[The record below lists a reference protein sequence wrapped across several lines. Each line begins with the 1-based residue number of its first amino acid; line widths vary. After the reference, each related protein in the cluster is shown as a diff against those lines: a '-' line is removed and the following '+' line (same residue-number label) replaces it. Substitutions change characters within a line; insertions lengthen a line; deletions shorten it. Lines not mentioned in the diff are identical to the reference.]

1 MDEINSYIYPTIG
14 ICIEDIDR
22 LDPKEYKFTIPSINF
37 NKDSS
42 KEDKTELKNQGIT
55 NIANDK
61 NVTIGK
67 VEVNNYFM
75 IYIPKEIM
83 STTYTTVGMSG
94 ELMGSSGHNYS
105 KLSFNSVEGSGG
117 GINTNVTIP
126 AHPIYSYTITS
137 IILNALRLGGG
148 IINGIKQT
156 YDSFKIDAKTNNKD
170 SGMTIMPS
178 DRIIEKGSQ
187 WIVVFID
194 GDPSKPAVIARYK

>member
-61 NVTIGK
+61 NINIGK

-83 STTYTTVGMSG
+83 CDTYTEFGMSG
-94 ELMGSSGHNYS
+94 TI
-105 KLSFNSVEGSGG
+105 EGSGSNISEADISIPILRS
-117 GINTNVTIP
+117 INRRYIGNIRQTFN
-126 AHPIYSYTITS
+126 S
-137 IILNALRLGGG
+137 IMIS
-148 IINGIKQT
+148 IKT
-156 YDSFKIDAKTNNKD
+156 AKTNNGIKIIPKD
-170 SGMTIMPS
+170 N
-178 DRIIEKGSQ
+178 IIKKGSQ
-187 WIVVFID
+187 WIIVFID